1 MLCPLSFGDKHQQPS
16 WAISPCGLHVFVPEP
31 WCVFWGWNRHNL
43 HHRRPCRSL
52 CTQVY
57 IQLKRPLML
66 NVFAHF
72 PSNHVSFTP
81 LQHHVGA
88 HTSATDQRSSFLL
101 TSHLNTCFFFI
112 KIDALSSEK
121 LKKMLKNSVNV
132 KDNKKEILISGLHQ
146 KLTGSFLGW
155 DSYSIQVLWKSLQE
169 FLWNSADKPTNQQIN
184 RHGWRQ
190 NLPGGAKNRPF
201 SCANTFRYYTTD
213 LNLTLQ
219 CTKSSQKNI
228 DIRTSGI
235 NKSHTVIHVCGI
247 TSGVILLLLAQTRGA
262 KSNRCHHLGAR
273 NLL

>member
-1 MLCPLSFGDKHQQPS
+1 
-16 WAISPCGLHVFVPEP
+16 
-31 WCVFWGWNRHNL
+31 
-43 HHRRPCRSL
+43 
-52 CTQVY
+52 
-57 IQLKRPLML
+57 ML

-112 KIDALSSEK
+112 KIDALSSELK

-146 KLTGSFLGW
+146 KL
-155 DSYSIQVLWKSLQE
+155 K
-169 FLWNSADKPTNQQIN
+169 
-184 RHGWRQ
+184 
-190 NLPGGAKNRPF
+190 AKNRPF